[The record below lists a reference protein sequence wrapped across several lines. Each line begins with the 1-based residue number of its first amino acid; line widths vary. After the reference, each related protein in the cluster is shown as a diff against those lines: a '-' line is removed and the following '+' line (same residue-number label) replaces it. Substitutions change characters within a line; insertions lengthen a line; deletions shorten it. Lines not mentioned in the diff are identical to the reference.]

1 MKEASLSFCPFDS
14 TWQSMVRL
22 VRDNTTTQSAFSFLI
37 KMKMQFLSSLLWLQL
52 ALVLLSLG
60 MASVNCLH
68 PSSSEC
74 CVHDAWRKCHMAVFF
89 IVFCEFIIACFVV
102 VLDVL
107 VAGDLR
113 HEYAQST

>member
-1 MKEASLSFCPFDS
+1 
-14 TWQSMVRL
+14 MVRL
-22 VRDNTTTQSAFSFLI
+22 ARDNTTTQSAFSFLI

-60 MASVNCLH
+60 TASVNCLH
-68 PSSSEC
+68 RSSSEC
-74 CVHDAWRKCHMAVFF
+74 CAHDTWQDCHVAAFF

-102 VLDVL
+102 VLDVI

-113 HEYAQST
+113 HE